1 MTLRVKIATN
11 RLMNAA
17 AMFATTLIA
26 FPCGAAGLEGWWRFA
41 ETGVSVEPEAADSSG
56 YGRAAL
62 VDTNRVWRVAAAPG
76 GGALWFDGDA
86 DAATAADA
94 DCAYALVPAF
104 EGLSLTNA
112 VSAAAWIWP
121 DALVPFAPILSR
133 TSDADALDDGFAL
146 YVGDDGTLG
155 AYVHS
160 GADANAAAGGS
171 LATNAWSH
179 VAMTYSGT
187 ELRLYLNGRE
197 VASRSFADGASADAP
212 APLAVGTL
220 VGADGVRPF
229 SGAIADV
236 RVWSSELSAAEV
248 ADVCRQFVGETLA
261 PDGDADGD
269 GMPNGWE
276 ILHALDPH
284 DASDAGMDADGD
296 GMSNLEEFVLGRN
309 PRVDARHATLIYS
322 ASASPL

>member
-1 MTLRVKIATN
+1 MALKRNTKTGGLD
-11 RLMNAA
+11 NAA
-17 AMFATTLIA
+17 AAALAATLLALTSS
-26 FPCGAAGLEGWWRFA
+26 AAGLEGWWRFA
-41 ETGVSVEPEAADSSG
+41 ETGGDESVDSSWH
-56 YGRAAL
+56 GRAAL

-86 DAATAADA
+86 DAW
-94 DCAYALVPAF
+94 
-104 EGLSLTNA
+104 N
-112 VSAAAWIWP
+112 
-121 DALVPFAPILSR
+121 
-133 TSDADALDDGFAL
+133 DGFAL
-146 YVGDDGTLG
+146 YVRDGGALG
-155 AYVHS
+155 AYVRS

-284 DASDAGMDADGD
+284 DASDACMDSDGD

-309 PRVDARHATLIYS
+309 PCVGARPATLIYS